1 MWNQFTNIKCKF
13 IRCRTK
19 RSLNEFL
26 GKRSIPRNNFSSG
39 VISFPSFIKLEC
51 EKLRNVFLQ
60 KMNYRFVFSRY
71 HTYLLRYIYY
81 YLKWIITLLRSR
93 IKHWFYKVYIN
104 VKFSIYFY
112 EYHMLVRL
120 VSSSFVSLIYLSI
133 GIQWKNQWMSI
144 SFSASF
150 IVAIS
155 FW

>member
-13 IRCRTK
+13 IRCRAK
-19 RSLNEFL
+19 RCLNEFL

-39 VISFPSFIKLEC
+39 AIPFPSFTKLER

-60 KMNYRFVFSRY
+60 KINYRFVFSRY

-93 IKHWFYKVYIN
+93 IKHWFSKVYVN

-112 EYHMLVRL
+112 ECHMLVCL

-133 GIQWKNQWMSI
+133 GIQWKNQWMST

-150 IVAIS
+150 VAAIS

>member
-1 MWNQFTNIKCKF
+1 MWNQFTSIKCKF

-26 GKRSIPRNNFSSG
+26 EKKSIPRNNFSSG
-39 VISFPSFIKLEC
+39 AISFPSFTKLVC

-81 YLKWIITLLRSR
+81 YLNRIITLLKSR
-93 IKHWFYKVYIN
+93 IKHCFYKVYVH

-112 EYHMLVRL
+112 EYHMLVCI
-120 VSSSFVSLIYLSI
+120 VSSLFVSLIYLSI
-133 GIQWKNQWMSI
+133 GIQWKNQWMSK
-144 SFSASF
+144 SFSTSF
-150 IVAIS
+150 VVAI
-155 FW
+155 